1 MEKIPISKWKDW
13 YWNKGG
19 REKVQRS
26 RKSNLHN
33 GYLSKLETTKPGKMK
48 TIRLAFASKGEI
60 VKRRAILKDTLDKLS
75 DNQHNQAFDISNE
88 CWEDGYWSL
97 FFEGRPGVQYE
108 VQFEYDKERMT
119 ETLRPIKA
127 ITWEDDIIA
136 DVQTPVIIVR

>member
-1 MEKIPISKWKDW
+1 
-13 YWNKGG
+13 
-19 REKVQRS
+19 
-26 RKSNLHN
+26 
-33 GYLSKLETTKPGKMK
+33 MK

-88 CWEDGYWSL
+88 YWENGWWSL